1 MSEQQPTGAGT
12 GKPPVDADAAS
23 ADDSQVTRAA
33 ASETTSEASDGAG
46 AELAA
51 NQTTNAELRD
61 ELDSIRAI
69 GER

>member
-12 GKPPVDADAAS
+12 GKP
-23 ADDSQVTRAA
+23 
-33 ASETTSEASDGAG
+33 ASDESAGAG
-46 AELAA
+46 ASDVTEAEAA
-51 NQTTNAELRD
+51 SDQTTNAELRD